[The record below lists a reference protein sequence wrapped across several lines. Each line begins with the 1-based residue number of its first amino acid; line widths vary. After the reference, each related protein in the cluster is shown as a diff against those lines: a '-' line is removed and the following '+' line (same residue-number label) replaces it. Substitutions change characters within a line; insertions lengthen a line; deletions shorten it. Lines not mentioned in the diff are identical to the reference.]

1 MIVMLKFHD
10 TLTKKN
16 RIFKPIK
23 GKKVLMYGC
32 GPTVYNFVHL
42 GNLRAYVFVDLLK
55 RYLQYSGYNV
65 KHVMNVTDVDDKT
78 IRDSQKSGKSLKE
91 FTEFY
96 EKEFVDDL
104 GFMNIEMP
112 DVMPK
117 ATDYISEMVKI
128 IKKLEKKGLAYR
140 ADGSIYFKISGSKNY
155 GQLAGL
161 ENQLLKENA
170 SGRLS
175 VADEYKKE
183 DVNDFVL
190 WKEWR
195 DEDGDVYW
203 DTEIGRGRPGWHIEC
218 SAMSIKNLGE
228 TFDIHCGGE
237 DLIFPHHTNEIAQ
250 SEGATGKKFVNYW
263 LHNAHLLVNGQK
275 MSKSLDNFY
284 TLRDIIEKG
293 YDPLLL
299 RIILIKTHYRHVID
313 FSFDNFTEAKA
324 IAERF
329 VNFLFNLDLIEREDK
344 NKLNIGKLI
353 DGCEKK
359 FKKAMDDDLNISE
372 AMAAVFDFTNDIN
385 KSSDVINVKQA
396 EDIRKFILKIDKV
409 LGFIEKI
416 YDGYLVKLGQKIKNT
431 NVGKLLQQREEAR
444 KNKDFKESDVL
455 RFKIQE
461 LGFLIEDT
469 KNGSVVRLREW

>member
-1 MIVMLKFHD
+1 MLKFHD
-10 TLTKKN
+10 TLTRKN
-16 RIFKPIK
+16 KIFKPIK
-23 GKKVLMYGC
+23 DKKVLMYGC
-32 GPTVYNFVHL
+32 GPTVYNYVHL

-55 RYLQYSGYNV
+55 RYLQYSGYDV

-78 IRDSQKSGKSLKE
+78 IRDSKKAGKSLKE

-96 EKEFVDDL
+96 ENEFINDL
-104 GFMNIEMP
+104 SSMNIEMP
-112 DVMPK
+112 DVIPR

-140 ADGSIYFKISGSKNY
+140 ADGSIYFKISGLKNY

-161 ENQLLKENA
+161 EKQLLKENA

-183 DVNDFVL
+183 DINDFVL

-195 DEDGDVYW
+195 EDDGDVYW

-263 LHNAHLLVNGQK
+263 LHNAHLLVDGQK
-275 MSKSLDNFY
+275 MSKSLGNFY
-284 TLRDIIEKG
+284 TLRDIIGKG

-313 FSFDNFTEAKA
+313 FGFDNFIEAKA

-329 VNFLFNLDLIEREDK
+329 VNLLFNLDLIEREGK
-344 NKLNIGKLI
+344 NKLNIKKLVN
-353 DGCEKK
+353 GCKKK
-359 FKKAMDDDLNISE
+359 FDKAMDDDLNISE
-372 AMAAVFDFTNDIN
+372 ALAAVFDFTNEVN
-385 KSSDVINVKQA
+385 KLSGMMNVKQA
-396 EDIRKFILKIDKV
+396 EEVRKFILNIDKV

-416 YDGYLVKLGQKIKNT
+416 YDGYLVKLGQKIKGT
-431 NVGKLLQQREEAR
+431 EVGQLLKQREEAR
-444 KNKDFKESDVL
+444 NNKDFKESDRL
-455 RFKIQE
+455 RDEIQG
-461 LGFLIEDT
+461 LGFLMEDT
-469 KNGSVVRLREW
+469 KNGSVVRLKEWQ